1 MKDLKFTQEIKDQWL
16 AVLKSGKYTQC
27 TRKLETCG
35 KHCCIGVLGD
45 IHPDLHNDCV
55 DKSKMNPYEFLEM
68 TTSHDKMEKLWKV
81 NDNTFHEGR
90 PDYSNVIH
98 LIERLKT
105 NDL

>member
-1 MKDLKFTQEIKDQWL
+1 MEDLKFTQEIKDQWL
-16 AVLKSGKYTQC
+16 AALKSGKYTQC
-27 TRKLETCG
+27 SATLERNG

-68 TTSHDKMEKLWKV
+68 TISHVKMEELWKA
-81 NDNTFHEGR
+81 NDHTFQKHT

-98 LIERLKT
+98 LIGRLKT